1 MATTRNLAVLLT
13 DIKGFTDRASH
24 ISRSELVQLIDKHR
38 ELVLPILEG
47 RGGRLIKTIGD
58 AFLMVFD
65 SPTDGVLAGVAVQEA
80 LRAYND
86 GKDEARRIDVRIA
99 INAGEVTLTDGDIYG
114 EPVNI
119 TSRIEG
125 IAEAGEVY
133 FTEAVY
139 LAMNKSEVPSAEVGL
154 LQLKGIP
161 EKVRVYKVRRES
173 PVGEAAKPAPAPSK
187 PVEASCPRG
196 EKAVFVAPAAAA
208 PAPAAPVPAE
218 AAPAGVRMTPPK
230 LWRRAAALAIDVV
243 LCGILAGALA
253 GGKEERS
260 SIQIRG
266 DERVFQN
273 GNSRVVVNRKT
284 GAVKTAESGGKDD
297 LFGLFFFLY
306 NLLFLTLWG
315 TTPGGR
321 INTLKIA
328 ACDGTPLSWKHNVPR
343 ALMSVV
349 SAYAVGL
356 GYLWA
361 LWDKDKRGWHDRLA
375 GTMVVDRAC

>member
-1 MATTRNLAVLLT
+1 MTTTRNLAVLLT

-38 ELVLPILEG
+38 EIVLPILEG

-139 LAMNKSEVPSAEVGL
+139 LAMNKSEVPSSEVGL

-173 PVGEAAKPAPAPSK
+173 PVGEASKPAPAPSK
-187 PVEASCPRG
+187 AVEASSSRG
-196 EKAVFVAPAAAA
+196 EKAVFVAAAPPAAAPVA
-208 PAPAAPVPAE
+208 AGAGSQPPAPQ
-218 AAPAGVRMTPPK
+218 
-230 LWRRAAALAIDVV
+230 LWRRAAALAIDV
-243 LCGILAGALA
+243 LFCGILAGAIPGSKSDRVHFEARGAEQVIEA
-253 GGKEERS
+253 GGAS
-260 SIQIRG
+260 VIV
-266 DERVFQN
+266 DP
-273 GNSRVVVNRKT
+273 KT
-284 GAVKTAESGGKDD
+284 GKVRKAEAGKKEDP
-297 LFGLFFFLY
+297 FGLVFLLY
-306 NLLFLTLWG
+306 QLLFLTLWG

-321 INTLKIA
+321 VNSLKIA

-349 SAYAVGL
+349 SAYVVGL
-356 GYLWA
+356 GYVWA
-361 LWDKDKRGWHDRLA
+361 LWDKDRKGWHDKVS
-375 GTMVVDRAC
+375 GTMVVDRSC